1 MTPHVAL
8 HRDSRE
14 DIEGLA
20 HRALIILPVVILPD
34 GTASPDQVALV
45 PWGVEI
51 DKAFLPH
58 REGPG
63 PPGSGPGA

>member
-20 HRALIILPVVILPD
+20 HRALIILPVVILCFA
-34 GTASPDQVALV
+34 TQKFLV
-45 PWGVEI
+45 KGM
-51 DKAFLPH
+51 
-58 REGPG
+58 
-63 PPGSGPGA
+63 S